1 MVEACPHHAG
11 SQIKQAECH
20 KSGDTLAAWVGV
32 LEWIVEA
39 VAVAVV
45 ALRRAVDS
53 VAVAVVALRRAR
65 ELHIWVGAE
74 EPTKH
79 RVVKTAVHVDDA
91 ELRQHFMTRVA
102 ATQTYGVGAD
112 GLLAPGIVF
121 CLEYIVALMV
131 EHR

>member
-39 VAVAVV
+39 
-45 ALRRAVDS
+45 

-121 CLEYIVALMV
+121 CLEYIVALRV